1 VPRHTALLVALLVL
15 VAGCA
20 GPSETGTPTATD
32 ESDLTPRLTT
42 HADVTPTPP
51 PTTYVSHYRAYEY
64 EATPITDATM
74 AREVA
79 RAPVDVEADLAWRA
93 ASFTRDLFADGR
105 AARVAI
111 DDPTPEA
118 TPGPF
123 ENGTVVRSNGT
134 VVRSNGT
141 YSEMAKRV
149 VDRHE
154 GPAYEMR
161 LHGPIRE
168 GSEAY
173 ARADREAVNASAL
186 SPADRRV
193 FTFAL
198 PSPRARDSGVTS
210 AGYTWVFPADA
221 DPADAVLTDGDPH
234 YVRYDGDLF
243 RVEGERR
250 GSAVRYRVAYDLR
263 HVADSAPA
271 FADARRDSL
280 VTPVSRANGSVPDPA
295 ASVVFATLAGDPVSW
310 EGSETT
316 PPRYRAA
323 ETWIYD
329 HPPAGRT
336 AYVRY
341 DGQLYRLHVSKTVA

>member
-1 VPRHTALLVALLVL
+1 MLRHTALLVALLVL

-20 GPSETGTPTATD
+20 GTPSETATPTATD
-32 ESDLTPRLTT
+32 DPGTITT
-42 HADVTPTPP
+42 HADTTPTPP

-79 RAPVDVEADLAWRA
+79 RSPAEVEADVAWRA

-105 AARVAI
+105 AVRVAI

-134 VVRSNGT
+134 

-149 VDRHE
+149 VGRHE

-168 GSEAY
+168 GREAY
-173 ARADREAVNASAL
+173 ARADREAVNLSAL
-186 SPADRRV
+186 SSVDRRV
-193 FTFAL
+193 FTYAL
-198 PSPRARDSGVTS
+198 PPPRARDSGVVS

-221 DPADAVLTDGDPH
+221 APSDSVLTDGDPH

-243 RVEGERR
+243 RIEGERR
-250 GSAVRYRVAYDLR
+250 GQPAVRYRVEYSLR
-263 HVADSAPA
+263 QVADSAAA
-271 FADARRDSL
+271 FVDTRRDSL
-280 VTPVSRANGSVPDPA
+280 VTPVVRTNGSVPDPA
-295 ASVVFATLAGDPVSW
+295 ASVVFAALSGERVSW
-310 EGSETT
+310 EGTETA

-329 HPPAGRT
+329 HSPSGRT

-341 DGQLYRLHVSKTVA
+341 DGQLYRLRVSKVVA

>member
-1 VPRHTALLVALLVL
+1 MRRHTALLVALLVL

-20 GPSETGTPTATD
+20 GLPSGTEPPTATD
-32 ESDLTPRLTT
+32 DSGTITT
-42 HADVTPTPP
+42 HADTTPTPP
-51 PTTYVSHYRAYEY
+51 PTTFVGHYRAYEY
-64 EATPITDATM
+64 EVTPITDATM

-79 RAPVDVEADLAWRA
+79 RSPADVEADVAWRA
-93 ASFTRDLFADGR
+93 ASFTRDLFFDGH
-105 AARVAI
+105 AVRVAI

-134 VVRSNGT
+134 
-141 YSEMAKRV
+141 YAEMTKRV
-149 VDRHE
+149 VGRHE

-193 FTFAL
+193 FTYAL
-198 PSPRARDSGVTS
+198 PSPRARDGGVTS

-221 DPADAVLTDGDPH
+221 DPSDSVLTDGDPH
-234 YVRYDGDLF
+234 YVRDDGDLF
-243 RVEGERR
+243 RVEAERR
-250 GSAVRYRVAYDLR
+250 GQSAVRYHVEYDLR
-263 HVADSAPA
+263 QVADSATA

-280 VTPVSRANGSVPDPA
+280 VTPVARANGSVPDPA
-295 ASVVFATLAGDPVSW
+295 ASVIFATLDGERVGW
-310 EGSETT
+310 EGTEEA

-336 AYVRY
+336 VYVRY
-341 DGQLYRLHVSKTVA
+341 EGRLYRLRVSKVVA